1 MVDSRGQGE
10 WGRRENSEKE
20 GSIFGIIVLPDP
32 ELCKDSENDATG
44 MQKASVRNGARV
56 RNAANKENR
65 YRDGGGGGREHVR
78 LVDSRKEEPRGERMG
93 RPKEDEKAGRRETE
107 IEGILLRR
115 EDETLEYACGAAEF

>member
-1 MVDSRGQGE
+1 M
-10 WGRRENSEKE
+10 
-20 GSIFGIIVLPDP
+20 LPDP

-44 MQKASVRNGARV
+44 MQKASVRNGERAFATLRIK
-56 RNAANKENR
+56 RIDIAM
-65 YRDGGGGGREHVR
+65 GGRGGREHVR

-107 IEGILLRR
+107 SEGILLRR

>member
-1 MVDSRGQGE
+1 M
-10 WGRRENSEKE
+10 
-20 GSIFGIIVLPDP
+20 LPDP

-44 MQKASVRNGARV
+44 MQKASV

-93 RPKEDEKAGRRETE
+93 RPKEDEKAGRRETVS
-107 IEGILLRR
+107 EGILLRR

>member
-1 MVDSRGQGE
+1 M
-10 WGRRENSEKE
+10 
-20 GSIFGIIVLPDP
+20 LPDP

-78 LVDSRKEEPRGERMG
+78 LVDSRKEEPRERMG

-107 IEGILLRR
+107 SEGILLRR